1 MNASFNCANITGIA
15 TTIPAEVCNL
25 RDFSAQ
31 WGEKEVEQ
39 IIAGTGVVCIHQ
51 APTGM
56 TTSDLC
62 FASAQKLLLEL
73 DVDPKTIDGIV
84 FVSQTPDYILPAT
97 SALLQNRLG
106 LKNQIV
112 AFDINYGC
120 SGYVYG
126 LLQAHMLIQSKMCQ
140 SVLVCAGDISTS
152 MINPRDRALRMLFG
166 DGGSATL
173 VQAGTDQHH
182 FAVRTDGSGAKSL
195 IIPAGGSRQPRNAE
209 TGIAKSAEDGNY
221 RSAED
226 LYMDGIA
233 VLFFALREVPEVIGE
248 VLALAG
254 WAKDEVNLYGLH
266 QANRFMVEYLSKK
279 MRLANHLVP
288 FSCSEIGNIG
298 PASIPALLSI
308 EQQRR
313 KQADQLE
320 KVVLCGFGVGF
331 SVAAATLSLKNT
343 QILDIQKLN

>member
-1 MNASFNCANITGIA
+1 MNASFDCAQIVGIAATVPANI
-15 TTIPAEVCNL
+15 CNL

-39 IIAGTGVVCIHQ
+39 IIAGTGVSHIRQ
-51 APTGM
+51 APAGM

-73 DVDPKTIDGIV
+73 DIDSKTIDGIV
-84 FVSQTPDYILPAT
+84 FVSQTPDYLLPAT

-106 LKNQIV
+106 LKKQV
-112 AFDINYGC
+112 AAFDINYGC

-126 LLQAHMLIQSKMCQ
+126 LLQAHMLIHSKMCK

-166 DGGSATL
+166 DAGSATL
-173 VQAGTDQHH
+173 VQAGTESHN
-182 FAVRTDGSGAKSL
+182 FVVRTDGSGARSL
-195 IIPAGGSRQPRNAE
+195 IIPAGGVRQPKNVE
-209 TGIAKSAEDGNY
+209 TSIVKAAEDGNY

-233 VLFFALREVPEVIGE
+233 VLFFALKEVPEVIDE

-254 WAKDEVNLYGLH
+254 WTKNEVNLYALH
-266 QANRFMVEYLSKK
+266 QANQFMVEYLSKK
-279 MRLANHLVP
+279 MCLPKHLAP
-288 FSCSEIGNIG
+288 FSCTEIGNVG

-308 EQQRR
+308 
-313 KQADQLE
+313 KQEKESGKNELD
-320 KVVLCGFGVGF
+320 KVVFCGFGVGF
-331 SVAAATLSLKNT
+331 SVAAMNLSLKNT
-343 QILDIQKLN
+343 RILNMQELH